1 MRAINI
7 FTYFKN
13 NGIDTLDSSFYSQ
26 IKKWESW
33 YNGNAQKFHNY
44 YVYNG
49 KNKIQCRRLS
59 LCMAKKVCEDIAD
72 LLLNERVKITVSDPD
87 TDSFVQEVLEKN
99 RFFLKGNDYQERK
112 AYTGTVAYIP
122 QIKNAEIDED
132 GSIKGGDI
140 AINYVQ
146 AKNIFP
152 ISWENGEV
160 KEAAFLFPK
169 TVDRKKYA
177 LIQIHKIDSAG
188 MYIIENHVVQ
198 CTAGA
203 GTEIEPDKWDGLK
216 PFKGLASK
224 IETGS
229 DKPQFVIDRLNI
241 VNNSDEDDTN
251 PMGIAIFANS
261 LDTLAKIDLEY
272 DSYANEFN
280 LGRKRIFVAPEML
293 SDMDGNPAFDENDTV
308 FYQLPEDSEM
318 GNKPIYEVDMELRA
332 DQHSKAINDDL
343 NFLSFKCGFGTE
355 RYRFE
360 KGTVATATQVIS
372 ENSDMYR
379 SLQKHE
385 IILDSV
391 IKELIAI
398 IIRLGI
404 VLHRPNLKES
414 VDVAIDFDDSII
426 EDKASER
433 QQDRQDVSMGAM
445 KLTEYRAKWY
455 GETEEEAARHIVQEI
470 PNPEEE

>member
-1 MRAINI
+1 
-7 FTYFKN
+7 
-13 NGIDTLDSSFYSQ
+13 
-26 IKKWESW
+26 
-33 YNGNAQKFHNY
+33 
-44 YVYNG
+44 
-49 KNKIQCRRLS
+49 
-59 LCMAKKVCEDIAD
+59 
-72 LLLNERVKITVSDPD
+72 
-87 TDSFVQEVLEKN
+87 
-99 RFFLKGNDYQERK
+99 
-112 AYTGTVAYIP
+112 
-122 QIKNAEIDED
+122 
-132 GSIKGGDI
+132 
-140 AINYVQ
+140 
-146 AKNIFP
+146 
-152 ISWENGEV
+152 
-160 KEAAFLFPK
+160 
-169 TVDRKKYA
+169 
-177 LIQIHKIDSAG
+177 
-188 MYIIENHVVQ
+188 
-198 CTAGA
+198 
-203 GTEIEPDKWDGLK
+203 
-216 PFKGLASK
+216 
-224 IETGS
+224 
-229 DKPQFVIDRLNI
+229 
-241 VNNSDEDDTN
+241 
-251 PMGIAIFANS
+251 
-261 LDTLAKIDLEY
+261 
-272 DSYANEFN
+272 
-280 LGRKRIFVAPEML
+280 
-293 SDMDGNPAFDENDTV
+293 
-308 FYQLPEDSEM
+308 M